1 MKKHRKIKNA
11 ALIALVMIGVSG
23 PALLGARAQVRER
36 REKKTVMTSTIA
48 FVSTRHAPVPGEN
61 PLRASQ
67 IYLMDGDGT
76 NVRRVTENSHADN
89 FPALS
94 PDGSKIVFESNRLRA
109 EGEPPNTSHLFLM
122 NTDGTAQTPLVRGNS
137 ATWSPD
143 GKRIAFHA
151 SASGT
156 GRPVS
161 ALPGAATTDSDI
173 FVLSVDD
180 FLKKGA
186 LTKNIT
192 NSPATVEDDPD
203 WSPAGGRLVFT
214 SHAAT
219 DDHNNA
225 VTTEIYVTDPD
236 GKGKPVRLTDNAEEE
251 RVPSWSMDGRRIVNC
266 CRKGAREREGGVPT
280 FEICVMNADGTGQ
293 ARLTNNTIGDLT
305 PTWSPDGTKIVFH
318 RRVGGR
324 GQFQLFVIN
333 ADGTD
338 EKQLTSPPGL
348 NAFPNWGEV
357 RALGKAHQ
365 ALRYIAG

>member
-1 MKKHRKIKNA
+1 MNTRQKIKNA
-11 ALIALVMIGVSG
+11 ALTALVMIGVSS
-23 PALLGARAQVRER
+23 AVLLGARAQVRER
-36 REKKTVMTSTIA
+36 RERKTVMTSTIA
-48 FVSTRHAPVPGEN
+48 FVSTRHDPPPGDS
-61 PLRASQ
+61 PLLASQ

-76 NVRRVTENSHADN
+76 NVRRLTENSHADN

-94 PDGSKIVFESNRLRA
+94 PDGTKIVFDSNRLRT
-109 EGEPPNTSHLFLM
+109 EGEPSNASHLFLM

-137 ATWSPD
+137 GTWSPD

-151 SASGT
+151 SASGK
-156 GRPVS
+156 GSLVS
-161 ALPGAATTDSDI
+161 ILPGAATTDSDI

-186 LTKNIT
+186 RPKNIT
-192 NSPATVEDDPD
+192 NNPAAVDDDPD
-203 WSPAGGRLVFT
+203 WSPVGGRLVFT

-225 VTTEIYVTDPD
+225 VTTEIYVIDPD
-236 GKGKPVRLTDNAEEE
+236 RKGKPVRLTDNAEEE
-251 RVPSWSMDGRRIVNC
+251 RAPSWSLDGRRIVYS
-266 CRKGAREREGGVPT
+266 CRKGAPGREGGIRT

-293 ARLTNNTIGDLT
+293 VRLTNNTIGDLT
-305 PTWSPDGTKIVFH
+305 STWSPDGTKIMFH

-348 NAFPNWGEV
+348 SGFPNWGEI
-357 RALGKAHQ
+357 RDPSKA
-365 ALRYIAG
+365 R

>member
-1 MKKHRKIKNA
+1 MKKRKRIKNA
-11 ALIALVMIGVSG
+11 ALTALVMIVVSG
-23 PALLGARAQVRER
+23 AVLLGARAQVRER

-48 FVSTRHAPVPGEN
+48 FMSTRHAPPPGEH
-61 PLRASQ
+61 PLLASQ

-76 NVRRVTENSHADN
+76 NVRRLTVNSHMDN

-94 PDGSKIVFESNRLRA
+94 PDGTKIVFESNRLRT
-109 EGEPPNTSHLFLM
+109 EGEPANTSHLFLM
-122 NTDGTAQTPLVRGNS
+122 NTDGAAQTPLVRGNS

-143 GKRIAFHA
+143 GKRVAFHA

-156 GRPVS
+156 GRLVS

-173 FVLSVDD
+173 FILSVDD
-180 FLKKGA
+180 FLKRGA
-186 LTKNIT
+186 RPKNIT
-192 NSPATVEDDPD
+192 NNPAAVDDDPD
-203 WSPAGGRLVFT
+203 WSPKEGRIVFT

-219 DDHNNA
+219 DDHNNP
-225 VTTEIYVTDPD
+225 VTTEVYVIGPD
-236 GKGKPVRLTDNAEEE
+236 RKGKPVRLTDNAEEE
-251 RVPSWSMDGRRIVNC
+251 RAPSWALDGKRIVYC
-266 CRKGAREREGGVPT
+266 CRKGAPEREGGVRT

-333 ADGTD
+333 ADGTG

-348 NAFPNWGEV
+348 NGFPNWGEV
-357 RALGKAHQ
+357 RAPNKM
-365 ALRYIAG
+365 R